1 MSDQWISQ
9 EVALKFMISDLT
21 LCTKKLQLKVRRFET
36 INPAVPILEHWIPQ
50 INLSEDE
57 KGYLLRSLPLSQ
69 KQPKFKIED
78 GFIYY
83 IPTQFDRY
91 YIDFRQS
98 FDDYKSTFS
107 AKTRATI
114 KRKIKKF
121 NAFCNDA
128 IEFKVYR
135 SKQELQEFYQLAREV
150 SSKTYQEK
158 LLNAGLPDTVEFT
171 QEMLEKAQN
180 DNIRAYLLFN
190 KNIPVAYMYC
200 PVYDNI
206 LLYQYLGYDP
216 DYMKW
221 SVGTI
226 LHWFV
231 FEDLF
236 KEARFSYFDF
246 TEGQSE
252 HKRLY
257 STNSILCGN
266 IFILQSSNKMRFWI
280 RSHLRLE
287 AVSNSLGNMLER
299 WGLKAK
305 LKKLIRFKFNRT

>member
-1 MSDQWISQ
+1 MNEEWVSQ
-9 EVALKFMISDLT
+9 QVALKFTLSDLT
-21 LCTKKLQLKVRRFET
+21 LYTKIIDLKVKRSEVV
-36 INPAVPILEHWIPQ
+36 NPSAPIIEHWIPA
-50 INLSEDE
+50 INLNNNEN
-57 KGYLLRSLPLSQ
+57 GYLLRSLPLAQ
-69 KQPKFKIED
+69 KQPKFKIEE

-83 IPTQFDRY
+83 IPAQFDRY
-91 YIDFRQS
+91 YIDLQQS
-98 FDDYKSTFS
+98 FDDYKNTFS

-121 NAFCNDA
+121 NVFCNDT

-150 SSKTYQEK
+150 SRKSYQEK
-158 LLNAGLPDTVEFT
+158 LLDAGLPDTAEFT

-180 DNIRAYLLFN
+180 DNVRAYLLFCDN
-190 KNIPVAYMYC
+190 TPVAYMYC
-200 PVYDNI
+200 PVHDNV

-236 KEARFSYFDF
+236 KEAKFSYFDF

-266 IFILQSSNKMRFWI
+266 IFILQDSFMMRFWI
-280 RSHLRLE
+280 RNHLRLE
-287 AVSNSLGNMLER
+287 AVSNGLGNILER
-299 WGLKAK
+299 WGVKAK
-305 LKKLIRFKFNRT
+305 IKKLIRFKLK